1 MIMSARQRVLVVEDE
16 FLVAMTLQDSLEDW
30 GYEVVGPSG
39 HLQDAMDLLE
49 AEPVDAA
56 IIDVNLAGQPIFPL
70 AARLKARGIPF
81 VLTTGYERSV
91 IPEEFR
97 DAAWL
102 QKPVREAELREAVG
116 ALWKQEGPAGAG
128 A

>member
-1 MIMSARQRVLVVEDE
+1 MALARQRVLVVEDE
-16 FLVAMTLQDSLEDW
+16 FLVAMTLQDCLEEW

-39 HLQDAMDLLE
+39 RLEDALALVE
-49 AEPVDAA
+49 AEAVDAA
-56 IIDVNLAGQPIFPL
+56 IIDVNLAGQTIFPL
-70 AARLKARGIPF
+70 AARLKAKGIPF

-91 IPEEFR
+91 IPDEFK
-97 DAAWL
+97 DAPWL

-116 ALWKQEGPAGAG
+116 ILCRQEGPAGAG